1 MTAAHGARR
10 MAVIAALAAIACV
23 VTGCHW
29 GSSDS
34 TPGAKKPSAKKV
46 AAPAEPGI
54 DPAVAE
60 ANRTMA
66 SGVPMGTSTAPL
78 EVRFDLATVP
88 VPGTPFAVEV
98 AVLPAAPAPVLRLEV
113 TGGEGLSILDPDG
126 PVSFE
131 KVQAGSVSRLHVKA
145 SAAAVG
151 TRLVQ
156 VRATLELPDGP
167 ESRTFAFPVVI
178 GATAPPAPPPA
189 AKPPAKTAKS

>member
-1 MTAAHGARR
+1 MMAGHGARR
-10 MAVIAALAAIACV
+10 IAAIAALALVAFGSAAC
-23 VTGCHW
+23 HP

-34 TPGAKKPSAKKV
+34 TSGAKKPAAKKLTTPSE
-46 AAPAEPGI
+46 PAI

-66 SGVPMGTSTAPL
+66 SGVPLGTSTAPL

-126 PVSFE
+126 PVNFE

-167 ESRTFAFPVVI
+167 ETRTFAFPVVI
-178 GATAPPAPPPA
+178 AATAPPAPPPP
-189 AKPPAKTAKS
+189 AKPAPKTAKT